1 MNEKVS
7 ELKVAITL
15 SAYNEEENIAAVI
28 DKAVEYGTVFV
39 VDDGSTDATVQVAR
53 EAGAQVVR
61 HPINLGQGMAV
72 LTSFKVAMA
81 GDFDVIIEMDADGQH
96 DPSEIPQFLAMLESS
111 GVDIVVGSRILGSN
125 YEGAPWVRVFFLP
138 QLTGALNFLTGYAM
152 TDSMCGF
159 RAFRSDSLRKILP
172 ALDRVLEP
180 QYLAA
185 EMFIRFS
192 RLKLT
197 VAEIPIRLSDRS
209 SGVSRK
215 GLLRYGW
222 GVSLAILRTLLERRA

>member
-1 MNEKVS
+1 M
-7 ELKVAITL
+7 KVAITL
-15 SAYNEEENIAAVI
+15 SAYNEAENVASVVRAALRF
-28 DKAVEYGTVFV
+28 GTVFV
-39 VDDGSTDATVQVAR
+39 VDDGSTDDTAQVAR
-53 EAGAQVVR
+53 DSGALVLE
-61 HPINLGQGMAV
+61 HPLNLGQGMAV
-72 LTSFKVAMA
+72 LTSFKAALA

-96 DPSEIPQFLAMLESS
+96 EPSEIPLFLERLESS
-111 GVDIVVGSRILGSN
+111 DADIVVGSRVLGSN
-125 YEGAPWVRVFFLP
+125 YEGAPWARVFFLP
-138 QLTGALNFLTGYAM
+138 KLTAILNRVTGYAM

-172 ALDRVLEP
+172 ALDEMLEP

-192 RLKLT
+192 RFGLT
-197 VAEIPIRLSDRS
+197 VEEIPIRLSDRS

-222 GVSLAILRTLLERRA
+222 GVGRAILRTLLERRD